1 MATATDILLGPDYDL
16 VFTEAGDLLVGES
29 DSQHIGL
36 LLLTSQGEWRADPLV
51 GVGLARYQSAPYGPA
66 QAQALQREVAVQ
78 LQRDG
83 YQVLENNLSNLAD
96 ARLNAVRP

>member
-1 MATATDILLGPDYDL
+1 MRATDLLLDEHYDL
-16 VFTEAGDLLVGES
+16 AFTPAGDLAVGES
-29 DSQHIGL
+29 DGQHISL

-51 GVGLARYQSAPYGPA
+51 GVGLRRYQSAPYGPV

-78 LQRDG
+78 LERDG
-83 YQVLENNLSNLAD
+83 YQVLENDLSNLAA

>member
-1 MATATDILLGPDYDL
+1 MATATDLLLGPGYDL
-16 VFTEAGDLLVGES
+16 AFTDAGDLALGES
-29 DSQHIGL
+29 DGQHLNL

-51 GVGLARYQSAPYGPA
+51 GIGLRRYQSAPYGRA

-83 YQVLENNLSNLAD
+83 YEVLENDLAD
-96 ARLNAVRP
+96 LSAAKLNAVRP